1 MGRRH
6 NQTLPQKL
14 ARSRLSTA
22 SRLRTHAQQSHSSA
36 LPQKL
41 ARSRL
46 STASRLRT
54 HAQQSH
60 SSAHRYALR
69 DDPWSAGTTKHCRRN
84 LHAAVYL
91 RPTASRLRTHE
102 HQSQHS
108 SAHRYALRDD
118 PWGAGGIKHCRRNLH
133 AAGHLRH
140 AGFAPTRT
148 SHSTHLHTGMRSV
161 TIHGAPAQSNAAAET
176 CTQQVIYGMPASRPR
191 AAVTL

>member
-1 MGRRH
+1 MERRH

-46 STASRLRT
+46 STACRLRT
-54 HAQQSH
+54 HEEQSH

-84 LHAAVYL
+84 LHAAGYL
-91 RPTASRLRTHE
+91 RLDGFVSTY
-102 HQSQHS
+102 S
-108 SAHRYALRDD
+108 SYTLA
-118 PWGAGGIKHCRRNLH
+118 
-133 AAGHLRH
+133 
-140 AGFAPTRT
+140 
-148 SHSTHLHTGMRSV
+148 HTGMRSV
-161 TIHGAPAQSNAAAET
+161 TIHGAPAQSNTAAET
-176 CTQQVIYGMPASRPR
+176 CTQQVIYGLTASHPR